1 MTPLDFMDFRDFLS
15 SASGFQ
21 SLQFRLIENKLG
33 IKVAHRAK
41 HTQVYSKVFKNSSD
55 DSDRVH
61 TSELEPSLSELLQKW
76 LERTPGLE
84 VSGFDFWGKFKASV
98 NVFLSE
104 KEEAAK
110 VDVSELNCMNK
121 YLKKKHTQFS

>member
-33 IKVAHRAK
+33 IKTANRIK
-41 HTQVYSKVFKNSSD
+41 HHQVYSNVFKNSTIQT
-55 DSDRVH
+55 DRVAA
-61 TSELEPSLSELLQKW
+61 SEEEPSLSELLQKW

-84 VSGFDFWGKFKASV
+84 VNGFDFWGKFQDSV
-98 NVFLSE
+98 NTFLTD
-104 KEEAAK
+104 KEDAAK
-110 VDVSELNCMNK
+110 VKMMGYTNVNNK
-121 YLKKKHTQFS
+121 L

>member
-1 MTPLDFMDFRDFLS
+1 MTPLDFMEFRDYLS

-33 IKVAHRAK
+33 VKTAHRVK
-41 HTQVYSKVFKNSSD
+41 YNQVYSKVFKD
-55 DSDRVH
+55 DSTDADRVRD
-61 TSELEPSLSELLQKW
+61 SETQPSLSELLQKW

-84 VSGFDFWGKFKASV
+84 VDGFDFWNKFQRSV
-98 NVFLSE
+98 EEFLAE

-110 VDVSELNCMNK
+110 VM
-121 YLKKKHTQFS
+121 